1 MYTAL
6 QALSS
11 GLATVSDRVLP
22 SLVQIRN
29 RQRGMG
35 AGAIWQ
41 SDGLII
47 TNAHVVDGPPGP
59 QGGVSV
65 LFPDGQTLPAQVIAV
80 DRELDLAA
88 LRVAKV
94 DLTPIVLGDSR
105 QLASG
110 DLVLAFGYPGGVTGG
125 ATAGVVIGM
134 GAQLPELAASRREW
148 IAASLH
154 LRPGH
159 SGGPMVDSQARLVGI
174 NTMMN
179 GPDVGVAIPVHVVQQ
194 FLHRIERPAR
204 HATSD
209 QTVLL

>member
-1 MYTAL
+1 MSTAL

-11 GLATVSDRVLP
+11 GLATVSDRVLH

-29 RQRGMG
+29 RHRGMG

-41 SDGLII
+41 PDGLII
-47 TNAHVVDGPPGP
+47 TNAHVVDSPPGQHP
-59 QGGVSV
+59 AITV
-65 LFPDGQTLPAQVIAV
+65 LFADGQTLPAQVIAV
-80 DRELDLAA
+80 DRDLDLAA
-88 LRVAKV
+88 LQVAKH
-94 DLTPIVLGDSR
+94 DLTPIPLGDSHH
-105 QLASG
+105 LTSG

-125 ATAGVVIGM
+125 ATVGVVIDV
-134 GAQLPELAASRREW
+134 GAALPELAASRREW

-179 GPDVGVAIPVHVVQQ
+179 GPDVGVAIPVHVVQG
-194 FLHRIERPAR
+194 FLQRIAHPPHPA
-204 HATSD
+204 TPE
-209 QTVLL
+209 QTVFV

>member
-1 MYTAL
+1 MQTAL

-11 GLATVSDRVLP
+11 GLATVSDRVLH

-29 RQRGMG
+29 RHRGMG
-35 AGAIWQ
+35 AGVIWQ
-41 SDGLII
+41 RDGLII
-47 TNAHVVDGPPGP
+47 TNAHVVDGPPGQQP
-59 QGGVSV
+59 GITV
-65 LFPDGQTLPAQVIAV
+65 LFADGQTLPAQVVAV

-88 LRVAKV
+88 LQVAKH
-94 DLTPIVLGDSR
+94 DLTPIPLGDSR
-105 QLASG
+105 QLVSG

-125 ATAGVVIGM
+125 ATAGVVIGV
-134 GAQLPELAASRREW
+134 GAALPELAASRREW

-194 FLHRIERPAR
+194 FLQGIAQPAY
-204 HATSD
+204 HTTAD
-209 QTVLL
+209 QTVFV